1 MEGNDLLKLGLGERI
16 VTLAR
21 LLAAEHVRQ
30 ELESSTNSPNN
41 PPGNPPREKAGHT
54 PSLTQ
59 LAPPSAPRVEQHI
72 YTPSLKSRE
81 AA

>member
-30 ELESSTNSPNN
+30 ELESSTNSPD
-41 PPGNPPREKAGHT
+41 NPPREKPGHV

-59 LAPPSAPRVEQHI
+59 LAPPDAPRIEQHV
-72 YTPSLKSRE
+72 YTPSLKARE